1 MLVLLLWAAR
11 GAWNHPPLWFSLL
24 LLCTRP
30 RCGEYHKT
38 KRRASFLLLLPWSWR
53 EQKDFRGRILQSP
66 FFFSFNLQVFRAPGS
81 QHDSKSTMR
90 QQSNLTKPASSG
102 RAESALLLLKITA
115 SRTTSWLPA
124 PLSASWLCCESK
136 GWEKMP
142 ISRRNLPSISI
153 CSACFR
159 LRAVLAQRAQQ
170 LCHHLS
176 RDTQNRLQAHGSSRH
191 FIQKPDSCNSWE
203 FRDEHENYRTFILWL
218 CCPFGKKICSQT
230 ASSPSDSKSHTCLP
244 VFSSHVA
251 RGAMRGDNR
260 PRYIKDKWRWCI
272 LDYICCKAS
281 VNVVH
286 ELSESHYF
294 GPQALSY
301 SEPSFLCAV

>member
-1 MLVLLLWAAR
+1 
-11 GAWNHPPLWFSLL
+11 
-24 LLCTRP
+24 
-30 RCGEYHKT
+30 
-38 KRRASFLLLLPWSWR
+38 
-53 EQKDFRGRILQSP
+53 
-66 FFFSFNLQVFRAPGS
+66 
-81 QHDSKSTMR
+81 
-90 QQSNLTKPASSG
+90 
-102 RAESALLLLKITA
+102 
-115 SRTTSWLPA
+115 
-124 PLSASWLCCESK
+124 
-136 GWEKMP
+136 MP
-142 ISRRNLPSISI
+142 ISGHNLPSISI

-176 RDTQNRLQAHGSSRH
+176 RDTRNRLQAHGSSRH
-191 FIQKPDSCNSWE
+191 FIQKPDPCNSWE
-203 FRDEHENYRTFILWL
+203 FQDEHENYRTFILWL
-218 CCPFGKKICSQT
+218 CCPFGKKICSQP

-244 VFSSHVA
+244 AFSSHVA